1 MYAILHVKYILAGK
15 REGKE
20 MITLL
25 KGGLVVSG
33 QQVRRAD
40 VLLEDQRV
48 SAVGADLS
56 AEG

>member
-1 MYAILHVKYILAGK
+1 MYAILHVKYTLAGK

-40 VLLEDQRV
+40 VLLEGEV
-48 SAVGADLS
+48 M
-56 AEG
+56 